1 MRQAAGPLRLPVATT
16 LSPVAGDAAGERRS
30 RVLHVITA
38 LGVGG
43 AEHMLL
49 KLLAARA
56 LGDFEQRVVALLPDG
71 ALAARMRATGA
82 AVDELDLLGG
92 VPVIGGTLA
101 LARLARAFAPHVVH
115 GWMYHGNL
123 GASVARRAA
132 GRRVPLIW
140 GIRQSLA
147 SLDGENAY
155 AKAAIRLGR
164 LLSRDPD
171 RILFNSRTSLQQHRD
186 DGFHPRRMEY
196 LPNGF
201 DTERFAPDAAARA
214 RVRSEWGA
222 ADADTVFG
230 MVARYHPAKNHAGFL
245 RAAGAVAA
253 ARPGARF
260 VLAGPGV
267 DADHPE
273 LAGLAARLG
282 IAERVRLLGAREDV
296 PSIMAGLDVYVS
308 ASTAIEAFS
317 NAIGEALCAGVP
329 CIATAVGD
337 SPTVIGRDGLIVQ
350 AGDVDALA
358 GAMVELVD
366 AGPQRRCEIGQRGR
380 ERMQAEYGLEAVAGR
395 YAALYRELIDA
406 RQAWG

>member
-1 MRQAAGPLRLPVATT
+1 M
-16 LSPVAGDAAGERRS
+16 
-30 RVLHVITA
+30 LHVITA

-56 LGDFEQRVVALLPDG
+56 LGGFEQRVVALLPGG

-82 AVDELDLLGG
+82 VVDELDLLGG
-92 VPVIGGTLA
+92 VPMIGGTIS
-101 LARLARAFAPHVVH
+101 LARLARAFAPQLVH

-147 SLDGENAY
+147 SLAGENAY
-155 AKAAIRLGR
+155 AKAGIRLGR

-186 DGFHPRRMEY
+186 HGFFDRRMEY

-201 DTERFAPDAAARA
+201 DTERFAPSAATRK
-214 RVRSEWGA
+214 RMRDGWGA
-222 ADADTVFG
+222 TDADTVFG
-230 MVARYHPAKNHAGFL
+230 MAARYHPAKNHAGFM

-253 ARPGARF
+253 ARPGAMF
-260 VLAGPGV
+260 VLGGPGV
-267 DADHPE
+267 DATNAALTD
-273 LAGLAARLG
+273 LAAQLG
-282 IAERVRLLGAREDV
+282 IAERVRLLGARDDV
-296 PSIMAGLDVYVS
+296 PAIMAGLDVYVS

-337 SPTVIGRDGLIVQ
+337 SPTVIGRDGLTVT
-350 AGDVDALA
+350 AGDVAALA
-358 GAMVELVD
+358 AAMVELVD
-366 AGPQRRCEIGQRGR
+366 AGPQRRSEIGQRGR
-380 ERMQAEYGLEAVAGR
+380 ERMRAEYGLEAVAER
-395 YAALYRELIDA
+395 YAALYLGLIEGRSA
-406 RQAWG
+406 SR